1 MDITITIDSNDAV
14 KTISMYMLTLETVFN
29 SSMQISQKITENELT
44 QKSFVQKFLQ
54 SVKQKMYSNQ
64 R

>member
-29 SSMQISQKITENELT
+29 SSMQISQKITEKL
-44 QKSFVQKFLQ
+44 SL
-54 SVKQKMYSNQ
+54 